1 MARQRANPQK
11 KQQKRN
17 KSRAVLFITGH
28 KMFSKTENAAGFHRF
43 FKQIVEK
50 EQNEHLQFVKTI
62 KFSDKNLTKS

>member
-1 MARQRANPQK
+1 
-11 KQQKRN
+11 
-17 KSRAVLFITGH
+17 
-28 KMFSKTENAAGFHRF
+28 MFSKTENAAGFRRF